1 MTLFRICLVSVIFFS
16 AAQAKD
22 WPQWRGPNHTGA
34 TKEGLALTT
43 DSRLQI
49 RWKKSLGIGGYSSVV
64 VTEGRA
70 YTTFSDN
77 KSDYAICI
85 DAENGDEIWR
95 FRIDHSRPARGG
107 ADMGPLATPVVSGD
121 MVYALSARGSFYAL
135 TVAQGKMV
143 WTTHLQRDLG
153 GNIPRHGFTSSPVVT
168 GNAVLVQ
175 VGGKSR
181 NSLISFDAKTGKI
194 NWNVFLDA
202 MQYSSPSLGWL
213 AGKEQ
218 LLIRTERNSYGLDP
232 VTGQILWNHSEY
244 LGTQSFATPIAIEKE
259 YVFYAGSDKGLLLKI
274 SEDNSNLSSEEV
286 WQSRDL
292 KGNFSEP
299 VYYDGHF
306 YGYNSAFLTCV
317 DGPSGKSLW
326 KSRRPGDGSLILV
339 DDKLLVLAGDGK
351 LTIVK
356 ASPRA
361 YEEIQSARILTGRCT
376 TPVSFANGKIYARS
390 LREIVCVEAR

>member
-1 MTLFRICLVSVIFFS
+1 MTYFRICLVSLIFFS
-16 AAQAKD
+16 VVQAED
-22 WPQWRGPNHTGA
+22 WPQWRGPNHNGA
-34 TKEGLALTT
+34 TNETLALTT
-43 DSRLQI
+43 DSKLQI

-64 VTEGRA
+64 VTGGRA

-77 KSDYAICI
+77 KNDYAICF
-85 DAENGDEIWR
+85 DAESGDEIWR
-95 FRIDHSRPARGG
+95 FRIDDSRPARGN
-107 ADMGPLATPVVSGD
+107 ADIGPLATPVISGD
-121 MVYALSARGSFYAL
+121 MVYVLGARGSFYAL
-135 TVAQGKMV
+135 TVARGKMV
-143 WTTHLQRDLG
+143 WTTHLLRDLG
-153 GNIPRHGFTSSPVVT
+153 GSMPRHGVTSSPVVT
-168 GNAVLVQ
+168 GSAVLVQ

-181 NSLISFDAKTGKI
+181 NSLVSFDRKTGKI

-202 MQYSSPSLGWL
+202 MQYSSPSLARL

-232 VTGQILWNHSEY
+232 VTGQLLWNHAEY

-259 YVFYAGSDKGLLLKI
+259 YVFFAGFDKGLLLKI
-274 SEDNSNLSSEEV
+274 SENNSSLSSEKV

-306 YGYNSAFLTCV
+306 YGYNAAFLTCV

-339 DDKLLVLAGDGK
+339 DDKLLVLAGDGN

>member
-70 YTTFSDN
+70 YTTFSDS
-77 KSDYAICI
+77 KSDYAICF

-95 FRIDHSRPARGG
+95 FRIDDSRPARGG
-107 ADMGPLATPVVSGD
+107 ADTGPLATPVVSGD

-153 GNIPRHGFTSSPVVT
+153 GNIPRHGFTSSPVAT

-376 TPVSFANGKIYARS
+376 TPVCFANGKIYARS